1 MPNFLDKSLSEQ
13 DIRDR
18 FITPA
23 LEHAGWDAEHRRAEY
38 SFTAGAIV
46 VNGTLKYHKKGKRAD
61 YILLTKENYPIA
73 VVEAKDYNHTPADGI
88 QQAIDYAKTLDIP
101 FAYSSNGAEF
111 VEHNMLDGTE
121 RHLKMEDF
129 PTPLALRERFQTHK
143 RLSPEEEQVIDVPYY
158 SDSGSFEPRYYQR
171 IAINRTVEA
180 VARGRKRILLVMAT
194 GTGKTYTAFQI
205 IHRLHAAGKA
215 KRVLYIADRNI
226 LIDQTMRQ
234 DFKPFSKIMT
244 KIEGK
249 SPEPG
254 FEIYMSLYGQ
264 WVKPEEAL
272 EPDEHQP
279 YEDFA
284 PDFFDF
290 IVVDECHRS
299 SAREDSE
306 WRKILEH
313 FKPSTQLG
321 LTATPKAVEG
331 ANNLEYFGEP
341 IFTYSLSQGIQDGFL
356 APYRVTQSFLNIDLE
371 GYHALPDETDI
382 NGLPLDELYTRD
394 QYGRK
399 ISITR
404 RQMVVAHRITQM
416 LRRIGR
422 MTKTIVF
429 CPDQEEAGLM
439 RSLLVEEN
447 SDMIKKYPNYVVRI
461 TSDDHAGKAS
471 LDDFIDPDME
481 TPVIATTSELLSTG
495 VDCKTC
501 GLIVFDK
508 EVKSMT
514 QFKQMLGRGTR
525 IYDKNGIHKLSFEVL
540 DFRNV
545 TNLFAD
551 PDFDGP
557 ITAVPYPTGNEPT
570 GEHDTPQPTASD
582 KDESSTVQEEGAPYG
597 KVHVQG
603 NRGIQVVN
611 EHVLYLGADGKT
623 RMTESVTDYTHKVFN
638 EKYATLDKFKGAWRT
653 VDKRTFLDS
662 IDGGKEI
669 IDAIREENPDMKNM
683 DLFDII
689 CSVAYGQKPLTRR
702 ERANN
707 VKKRGYLNKYSGP
720 AREILDALIEKYQ
733 DNGILDFENLQT
745 LNNDPFRRFGKRTRI
760 MKFFG
765 DAGGNDFRKAI
776 AEIENELYK
785 EA

>member
-1 MPNFLDKSLSEQ
+1 MPTFLDKSLSEQ

-23 LEHAGWDAEHRRAEY
+23 LEQAGWDAEHRRAEY
-38 SFTAGAIV
+38 SFTAGAII
-46 VNGTLKYHKKGKRAD
+46 VNGTLKHRKQGKRAD

-73 VVEAKDYNHTPADGI
+73 VVEAKDYNHTPSDGI
-88 QQAIDYAKTLDIP
+88 QQAIDYAEILDIP
-101 FAYSSNGAEF
+101 FAYSSNGEAF
-111 VEHNMLDGTE
+111 VEHDMLTGKE
-121 RHLKMEDF
+121 RTIENDKF
-129 PTPLALRERFQTHK
+129 PTPLALRARLQEHK
-143 RLSPEEEQVIDVPYY
+143 RLTMEEQDIIDVPYY
-158 SDSGSFEPRYYQR
+158 TDSDSFEPRYYQR

-180 VARGRKRILLVMAT
+180 VARGQKRILLVMAT

-205 IHRLHAAGKA
+205 IHRLHAAKKA
-215 KRVLYIADRNI
+215 RRILYIADRNI

-244 KIEGK
+244 KIKGK
-249 SPEPG
+249 EPESG
-254 FEIYMSLYGQ
+254 YEIYMSLYEQ
-264 WVKPEEAL
+264 WVKPEEDL
-272 EPDEHQP
+272 QPGEQQP
-279 YEDFA
+279 YMDFA
-284 PDFFDF
+284 KDFFDF

-313 FKPSTQLG
+313 FSSATQLG
-321 LTATPKAVEG
+321 LTATPKAEEG
-331 ANNLEYFGEP
+331 ANNIEYFGEP
-341 IFTYSLSQGIQDGFL
+341 VYTYSLSQGIQDGFL
-356 APYRVTQSFLNIDLE
+356 APYRVTQSFLNVDLE
-371 GYHALPDETDI
+371 GYHATPDEKDI

-399 ISITR
+399 INITR
-404 RQMVVAHRITQM
+404 RQKVVAHRITQM

-429 CPDQEEAGLM
+429 CPDQEEADVM
-439 RSLLVEEN
+439 RNILIQEN
-447 SDMIKKYPNYVVRI
+447 QDKMKKYPHYVVRI
-461 TSDDHAGKAS
+461 TSDDLVGKKL

-481 TPVIATTSELLSTG
+481 QPVIATTSELLSTG

-525 IYDKNGIHKLSFEVL
+525 IYDKNNIHKLSFEVL

-557 ITAVPYPTGNEPT
+557 VVTISYPS
-570 GEHDTPQPTASD
+570 GEKPAKGKKPQPP
-582 KDESSTVQEEGAPYG
+582 QEGDGDGAAEEHPQY
-597 KVHVQG
+597 KVHVEG
-603 NRGIQVVN
+603 HRGIKIVN
-611 EHVLYLGADGKT
+611 EHVLYVGADGKT
-623 RMTESVTDYTHKVFN
+623 LTTESVTDYTRKAFK
-638 EKYATLDKFKGAWRT
+638 EKYATLDKFKGTWST
-653 VDKRTFLDS
+653 VDKKTILED
-662 IDGGKEI
+662 IDGGKEL
-669 IDAIREENPDMKNM
+669 IDAVRDENPELRDM
-683 DLFDII
+683 DIFDIV
-689 CSVAYGQKPLTRR
+689 CHVAFDKKPLTRR
-702 ERANN
+702 ERVNN
-707 VKKRGYLNKYSGP
+707 VRKRGYLNKYNGQ

-760 MKFFG
+760 MKLFG
-765 DAGGNDFRKAI
+765 DQEGKGYHKAL

-785 EA
+785 DA

>member
-1 MPNFLDKSLSEQ
+1 MPTFLDKSLSEQ

-23 LEHAGWDAEHRRAEY
+23 LEQAGWDAEHRRAEY
-38 SFTAGAIV
+38 SFTAGAII
-46 VNGTLKYHKKGKRAD
+46 VNGTLKHRKQGKRAD

-73 VVEAKDYNHTPADGI
+73 VVEAKDYNHTPSDGI
-88 QQAIDYAKTLDIP
+88 QQAIDYAEILDIP
-101 FAYSSNGAEF
+101 FAYSSNGEAF
-111 VEHNMLDGTE
+111 VEHDMLTGKE
-121 RHLKMEDF
+121 RTIENDNF
-129 PTPLALRERFQTHK
+129 PTPLALRARLQEHK
-143 RLSPEEEQVIDVPYY
+143 RLTMEEQDIIDVPYY
-158 SDSGSFEPRYYQR
+158 TDSDSFEPRYYQR

-180 VARGRKRILLVMAT
+180 VARGQKRILLVMAT

-205 IHRLHAAGKA
+205 IHRLHAAKKA
-215 KRVLYIADRNI
+215 RRILYIADRNI

-244 KIEGK
+244 KIKGK
-249 SPEPG
+249 EPESG
-254 FEIYMSLYGQ
+254 YEIYMSLYEQ
-264 WVKPEEAL
+264 WVKPEEDL
-272 EPDEHQP
+272 QPGEQQP
-279 YEDFA
+279 YMDFA
-284 PDFFDF
+284 KDFFDF

-299 SAREDSE
+299 SAREDSQ

-313 FKPSTQLG
+313 FSSATQLG
-321 LTATPKAVEG
+321 LTATPKAEEG
-331 ANNLEYFGEP
+331 ANNIEYFGEP
-341 IFTYSLSQGIQDGFL
+341 VYTYSLSQGIQDGFL
-356 APYRVTQSFLNIDLE
+356 APYRVTQSFLNVDLE
-371 GYHALPDETDI
+371 GYHATPDEKDI

-404 RQMVVAHRITQM
+404 RQKVVAHRITQM

-429 CPDQEEAGLM
+429 CPDQEEADVM
-439 RSLLVEEN
+439 RNILIQEN
-447 SDMIKKYPNYVVRI
+447 QDKMKKYPHYVVRI
-461 TSDDHAGKAS
+461 TSDDLVGKKL

-481 TPVIATTSELLSTG
+481 QPVIATTSELLSTG

-525 IYDKNGIHKLSFEVL
+525 IYDKNNIHKLSFEVL

-557 ITAVPYPTGNEPT
+557 VVTISYPN
-570 GEHDTPQPTASD
+570 GEKPAKSKKPQPP
-582 KDESSTVQEEGAPYG
+582 QEGDGDGAAEEHPQY
-597 KVHVQG
+597 KVHVEG
-603 NRGIQVVN
+603 HRGIKIVN
-611 EHVLYLGADGKT
+611 EHVLYVGADGKT
-623 RMTESVTDYTHKVFN
+623 LTTESVTDYTRKAFK
-638 EKYATLDKFKGAWRT
+638 EKYATLDKFKGTWST
-653 VDKRTFLDS
+653 VDKETILKD
-662 IDGGKEI
+662 IDGGKEL
-669 IDAIREENPDMKNM
+669 IDAVRDENPELKDM
-683 DLFDII
+683 DIFDIV
-689 CSVAYGQKPLTRR
+689 CHVAFDKKPLTRR
-702 ERANN
+702 ERVNN
-707 VKKRGYLNKYSGP
+707 VRKRGYLNKYNGQ

-760 MKFFG
+760 MKLFG
-765 DAGGNDFRKAI
+765 DQEGKGYHKAL

-785 EA
+785 DA

>member
-1 MPNFLDKSLSEQ
+1 MPTFLDKSLSEQ

-23 LEHAGWDAEHRRAEY
+23 LEQAGWDAEHRRAEY
-38 SFTAGAIV
+38 SFTAGAII
-46 VNGTLKYHKKGKRAD
+46 VNGTLKHRKQGKRAD

-73 VVEAKDYNHTPADGI
+73 VVEAKDYNHTPSDGI
-88 QQAIDYAKTLDIP
+88 QQAIDYAEILDIP
-101 FAYSSNGAEF
+101 FAYSSNGEAF
-111 VEHNMLDGTE
+111 VEHDMLTGKE
-121 RHLKMEDF
+121 RTIENDKF
-129 PTPLALRERFQTHK
+129 PTPLALRSRLQEHK
-143 RLSPEEEQVIDVPYY
+143 RLTMEEQDIIDVPYY
-158 SDSGSFEPRYYQR
+158 TDSDSFEPRYYQR

-180 VARGRKRILLVMAT
+180 VARGQKRILLVMAT

-205 IHRLHAAGKA
+205 IHRLHAAKKA
-215 KRVLYIADRNI
+215 RRILYIADRNI

-244 KIEGK
+244 KIKGK
-249 SPEPG
+249 EPESG
-254 FEIYMSLYGQ
+254 YEIYMSLYEQ
-264 WVKPEEAL
+264 WVKPEEDL
-272 EPDEHQP
+272 QPGEQQP
-279 YEDFA
+279 YMDFA
-284 PDFFDF
+284 KDFFDF

-313 FKPSTQLG
+313 FSSATQLG
-321 LTATPKAVEG
+321 LTATPKAEEG
-331 ANNLEYFGEP
+331 ANNIEYFGEP
-341 IFTYSLSQGIQDGFL
+341 VYTYSLSQGIQDGFL
-356 APYRVTQSFLNIDLE
+356 APYRVTQSFLNVDLE
-371 GYHALPDETDI
+371 GYHATPDEKDI

-404 RQMVVAHRITQM
+404 RQKVVAHRITQM

-429 CPDQEEAGLM
+429 CPDQEEADVM
-439 RSLLVEEN
+439 RNILIQEN
-447 SDMIKKYPNYVVRI
+447 QDKMKKYPHYVVRI
-461 TSDDHAGKAS
+461 TSDDLVGKKL

-481 TPVIATTSELLSTG
+481 QPVIATTSELLSTG

-525 IYDKNGIHKLSFEVL
+525 IYDKNNIHKLSFEVL

-557 ITAVPYPTGNEPT
+557 VVTISYPN
-570 GEHDTPQPTASD
+570 GEKPARGKKPQPP
-582 KDESSTVQEEGAPYG
+582 QEGDGDGAAEEHPQY
-597 KVHVQG
+597 KVHVEG
-603 NRGIQVVN
+603 HRGIKIVN
-611 EHVLYLGADGKT
+611 EHVLYVGADGKT
-623 RMTESVTDYTHKVFN
+623 LTTESVTDYTRKAFK
-638 EKYATLDKFKGAWRT
+638 EKYATLDKFKGTWST
-653 VDKRTFLDS
+653 VDKKTILED
-662 IDGGKEI
+662 IDGGKEL
-669 IDAIREENPDMKNM
+669 IDAVRDENPELKDM
-683 DLFDII
+683 DIFDIV
-689 CSVAYGQKPLTRR
+689 CHVAFDKKPLTRR
-702 ERANN
+702 ERVNN
-707 VKKRGYLNKYSGP
+707 VRKRGYLNKYNGQ

-760 MKFFG
+760 MKLFG
-765 DAGGNDFRKAI
+765 DQEGKGYHKAL

-785 EA
+785 DA

>member
-1 MPNFLDKSLSEQ
+1 MPTFLDKSLSEQ

-23 LEHAGWDAEHRRAEY
+23 LEQAGWDAEHRRAEY
-38 SFTAGAIV
+38 SFTAGAII
-46 VNGTLKYHKKGKRAD
+46 VNGTLKHRKQGKRAD

-73 VVEAKDYNHTPADGI
+73 VVEAKDYNHTPSDGI
-88 QQAIDYAKTLDIP
+88 QQAIDYAEILDIP
-101 FAYSSNGAEF
+101 FAYSSNGEAF
-111 VEHNMLDGTE
+111 VEHDMLTGKE
-121 RHLKMEDF
+121 RTIENDNF
-129 PTPLALRERFQTHK
+129 PTPLALRARLQEHK
-143 RLSPEEEQVIDVPYY
+143 RLTMEEQDIIDVPYY
-158 SDSGSFEPRYYQR
+158 TDSDSFEPRYYQR

-180 VARGRKRILLVMAT
+180 VARGQKRILLVMAT

-205 IHRLHAAGKA
+205 IHRLHAAKKA
-215 KRVLYIADRNI
+215 RRILYIADRNI

-244 KIEGK
+244 KIKGK
-249 SPEPG
+249 EPESG
-254 FEIYMSLYGQ
+254 YEIYMSLYEQ
-264 WVKPEEAL
+264 WVKPKEDLQPGEQ
-272 EPDEHQP
+272 QP
-279 YEDFA
+279 YMDFA
-284 PDFFDF
+284 KDFFDF

-313 FKPSTQLG
+313 FSSATQLG
-321 LTATPKAVEG
+321 LTATPKAEEG
-331 ANNLEYFGEP
+331 ANNIEYFGEP
-341 IFTYSLSQGIQDGFL
+341 VYTYSLSQGIQDGFL
-356 APYRVTQSFLNIDLE
+356 APYRVTQSFLNVDLE
-371 GYHALPDETDI
+371 GYHATPDEKDI

-404 RQMVVAHRITQM
+404 RQKVVAHRITQM

-429 CPDQEEAGLM
+429 CPDQEEADVM
-439 RSLLVEEN
+439 RNILIQEN
-447 SDMIKKYPNYVVRI
+447 QDKMKKYPHYVVRI
-461 TSDDHAGKAS
+461 TSDDLVGKKL

-481 TPVIATTSELLSTG
+481 QPVIATTSELLSTG

-525 IYDKNGIHKLSFEVL
+525 IYDKNNIHKLSFEVL

-557 ITAVPYPTGNEPT
+557 VVTISYPN
-570 GEHDTPQPTASD
+570 GEKPAKGKKPQPP
-582 KDESSTVQEEGAPYG
+582 QEGDGDGAAEEHPQY
-597 KVHVQG
+597 KVHVEG
-603 NRGIQVVN
+603 HRGIKIVN
-611 EHVLYLGADGKT
+611 EHVLYVGADGKT
-623 RMTESVTDYTHKVFN
+623 LTTESVTDYTRKAFK
-638 EKYATLDKFKGAWRT
+638 EKYATLDKFKGTWST
-653 VDKRTFLDS
+653 VDKKKILED
-662 IDGGKEI
+662 IDGGKEL
-669 IDAIREENPDMKNM
+669 IDAVRDENPELKDM
-683 DLFDII
+683 DIFDIV
-689 CSVAYGQKPLTRR
+689 CHVAFDKKPLTRR
-702 ERANN
+702 ERVNN
-707 VKKRGYLNKYSGP
+707 VRKRGYLNKYNGQ

-760 MKFFG
+760 MKLFG
-765 DAGGNDFRKAI
+765 DQEGKGYHKAL

-785 EA
+785 DA

>member
-1 MPNFLDKSLSEQ
+1 MPTFLDKSLSEQ

-23 LEHAGWDAEHRRAEY
+23 LEQAGWDAEHRRAEY
-38 SFTAGAIV
+38 SFTAGAII
-46 VNGTLKYHKKGKRAD
+46 VNGTLKHRKQGKRAD

-73 VVEAKDYNHTPADGI
+73 VVEAKDYNHTPSDGI
-88 QQAIDYAKTLDIP
+88 QQAIDYAEILDIP
-101 FAYSSNGAEF
+101 FAYSSNGEAF
-111 VEHNMLDGTE
+111 VEHDMLTGKE
-121 RHLKMEDF
+121 RTIENDNF
-129 PTPLALRERFQTHK
+129 PTPLALRARLQEQK
-143 RLSPEEEQVIDVPYY
+143 RLTMEEQDIIDVPYY
-158 SDSGSFEPRYYQR
+158 TDSDSFEPRYYQR

-180 VARGRKRILLVMAT
+180 VARGQKRILLVMAT

-205 IHRLHAAGKA
+205 IHRLHAAKKA
-215 KRVLYIADRNI
+215 RRILYIADRNI

-244 KIEGK
+244 KIKGK
-249 SPEPG
+249 EPESG
-254 FEIYMSLYGQ
+254 YEIYMSLYEQ
-264 WVKPEEAL
+264 WVKPEEDL
-272 EPDEHQP
+272 QPGEQQP
-279 YEDFA
+279 YMDFA
-284 PDFFDF
+284 KDFFDF

-313 FKPSTQLG
+313 FSSATQLG
-321 LTATPKAVEG
+321 LTATPKAEEG
-331 ANNLEYFGEP
+331 ANNIEYFGEP
-341 IFTYSLSQGIQDGFL
+341 VYTYSLSQGIQDGFL
-356 APYRVTQSFLNIDLE
+356 APYRVTQSFLNVDLE
-371 GYHALPDETDI
+371 GYHATPDEKDI

-404 RQMVVAHRITQM
+404 RQKVVAHRITQM

-429 CPDQEEAGLM
+429 CPDQEEADVM
-439 RSLLVEEN
+439 RNILIQEN
-447 SDMIKKYPNYVVRI
+447 QDKMKKYPHYVVRI
-461 TSDDHAGKAS
+461 TSDDRVGKKL

-481 TPVIATTSELLSTG
+481 QPVIATTSELLSTG

-525 IYDKNGIHKLSFEVL
+525 IYDKNNVHKLSFEVL

-557 ITAVPYPTGNEPT
+557 VVTISYPS
-570 GEHDTPQPTASD
+570 GEKPAKGKKPQPP
-582 KDESSTVQEEGAPYG
+582 QEGDGDGAAEEHPQY
-597 KVHVQG
+597 KVHVEG
-603 NRGIQVVN
+603 HRGIKIVN
-611 EHVLYLGADGKT
+611 EHVLYVGADGKT
-623 RMTESVTDYTHKVFN
+623 LTTESVTDYTRKAFK
-638 EKYATLDKFKGAWRT
+638 EKYATLDKFKGTWST
-653 VDKRTFLDS
+653 LDKKKILED
-662 IDGGKEI
+662 IDGGKEL
-669 IDAIREENPDMKNM
+669 IDAVRDENPELKDM
-683 DLFDII
+683 DIFDIV
-689 CSVAYGQKPLTRR
+689 CHVAFDKKPLTRR
-702 ERANN
+702 ERVNN
-707 VKKRGYLNKYSGP
+707 VRKRGYLNKYNGQ

-760 MKFFG
+760 MKLFG
-765 DAGGNDFRKAI
+765 DQEGKGYHKAL

-785 EA
+785 DA

>member
-1 MPNFLDKSLSEQ
+1 MPTFLDKSLSEQ

-23 LEHAGWDAEHRRAEY
+23 LEQAGWDAEHRRAEY
-38 SFTAGAIV
+38 SFTAGAII
-46 VNGTLKYHKKGKRAD
+46 VNGTLKHRKQGKRAD

-73 VVEAKDYNHTPADGI
+73 VVEAKDYNHTPSDGI
-88 QQAIDYAKTLDIP
+88 QQAIDYAEILDIP
-101 FAYSSNGAEF
+101 FAYSSNGEAF
-111 VEHNMLDGTE
+111 VEHDMLTGKE
-121 RHLKMEDF
+121 RTIENDNF
-129 PTPLALRERFQTHK
+129 PTPLALRARLQEHK
-143 RLSPEEEQVIDVPYY
+143 RLTMEEQDIIDVPYY
-158 SDSGSFEPRYYQR
+158 TDSDSFEPRYYQR

-180 VARGRKRILLVMAT
+180 VARGQKRILLVMAT

-205 IHRLHAAGKA
+205 IHRLHAAKKA
-215 KRVLYIADRNI
+215 RRILYIADRNI

-244 KIEGK
+244 KIKGK
-249 SPEPG
+249 EPESG
-254 FEIYMSLYGQ
+254 YEIYMSLYEQ
-264 WVKPEEAL
+264 WVKPKEDLQPGEQ
-272 EPDEHQP
+272 QP
-279 YEDFA
+279 YMDFA
-284 PDFFDF
+284 KDFFDF

-313 FKPSTQLG
+313 FSSATQLG
-321 LTATPKAVEG
+321 LTATPKAEEG
-331 ANNLEYFGEP
+331 ANNIEYFGEP
-341 IFTYSLSQGIQDGFL
+341 VYTYSLSQGIQDGFL
-356 APYRVTQSFLNIDLE
+356 APYRVTQSFLNVDLE
-371 GYHALPDETDI
+371 GYHATPDEKDI

-404 RQMVVAHRITQM
+404 RQKVVAHRITQM

-429 CPDQEEAGLM
+429 CPDQEEADVM
-439 RSLLVEEN
+439 RNILIQEN
-447 SDMIKKYPNYVVRI
+447 QDKMKKYPHYVVRI
-461 TSDDHAGKAS
+461 TSDDLVGKKL

-481 TPVIATTSELLSTG
+481 QPVIATTSELLSTG

-525 IYDKNGIHKLSFEVL
+525 IYDKNNIHKLSFEVL

-557 ITAVPYPTGNEPT
+557 VVTISYPN
-570 GEHDTPQPTASD
+570 GEKPAKGKKPQPP
-582 KDESSTVQEEGAPYG
+582 QEGDGDGAAEEHPQY
-597 KVHVQG
+597 KVHVEG
-603 NRGIQVVN
+603 HRGIKIVN
-611 EHVLYLGADGKT
+611 EHVLYVGADGKT
-623 RMTESVTDYTHKVFN
+623 LTTESVTDYTRKAFK
-638 EKYATLDKFKGAWRT
+638 EKYATLDKFKGTWSA
-653 VDKRTFLDS
+653 VDKETILKD
-662 IDGGKEI
+662 IDGGKEL
-669 IDAIREENPDMKNM
+669 IDAVRDENPELKDM
-683 DLFDII
+683 DIFDIV
-689 CSVAYGQKPLTRR
+689 CHVAFDKKPLTRR
-702 ERANN
+702 ERVNN
-707 VKKRGYLNKYSGP
+707 VRKRGYLNKYNGQ

-760 MKFFG
+760 MKLFG
-765 DAGGNDFRKAI
+765 DQEGKGYHKAL

-785 EA
+785 DA

>member
-1 MPNFLDKSLSEQ
+1 MPTFLDKSLSEQ

-23 LEHAGWDAEHRRAEY
+23 LEQAGWDAEHRRAEY
-38 SFTAGAIV
+38 SFTAGAII
-46 VNGTLKYHKKGKRAD
+46 VNGTLKHRKQGKRAD

-73 VVEAKDYNHTPADGI
+73 VVEAKDYNHTPSDGI
-88 QQAIDYAKTLDIP
+88 QQAIDYAEILDIP
-101 FAYSSNGAEF
+101 FAYSSNGEAF
-111 VEHNMLDGTE
+111 VEHDMLTGKE
-121 RHLKMEDF
+121 RTIENDNF
-129 PTPLALRERFQTHK
+129 PTPLALRARLQEHK
-143 RLSPEEEQVIDVPYY
+143 RLTMEEQDIIDVPYY
-158 SDSGSFEPRYYQR
+158 TDSDSFEPRYYQR

-180 VARGRKRILLVMAT
+180 VARGQKRILLVMAT

-205 IHRLHAAGKA
+205 IHRLHAAKKA
-215 KRVLYIADRNI
+215 RRILYIADRNI

-244 KIEGK
+244 KIKGK
-249 SPEPG
+249 EPESG
-254 FEIYMSLYGQ
+254 YEIYMSLYEQ
-264 WVKPEEAL
+264 WVKPEGDLQPGEQ
-272 EPDEHQP
+272 QP
-279 YEDFA
+279 YMDFA
-284 PDFFDF
+284 KDFFDF

-299 SAREDSE
+299 SAREDSQ

-313 FKPSTQLG
+313 FSSATQLG
-321 LTATPKAVEG
+321 LTATPKAEEG
-331 ANNLEYFGEP
+331 ANNIEYFGEP
-341 IFTYSLSQGIQDGFL
+341 VYTYSLSQGIQDGFL
-356 APYRVTQSFLNIDLE
+356 APYRVTQSFLNVDLE
-371 GYHALPDETDI
+371 GYHATPDEKDI

-404 RQMVVAHRITQM
+404 RQKVVAHRITQM

-429 CPDQEEAGLM
+429 CPDQEEADVM
-439 RSLLVEEN
+439 RNILIQEN
-447 SDMIKKYPNYVVRI
+447 QDKMKKYPHYVVRI
-461 TSDDHAGKAS
+461 TSDDLVGKKL

-481 TPVIATTSELLSTG
+481 QPVIATTSELLSTG

-525 IYDKNGIHKLSFEVL
+525 IYDKNNIHKLSFEVL

-557 ITAVPYPTGNEPT
+557 VVTISYPN
-570 GEHDTPQPTASD
+570 GEKPAKGKKPQPP
-582 KDESSTVQEEGAPYG
+582 QEGDGDGAAEEHPQY
-597 KVHVQG
+597 KVHVEG
-603 NRGIQVVN
+603 HRGIKIVN
-611 EHVLYLGADGKT
+611 EHVLYVGADGKT
-623 RMTESVTDYTHKVFN
+623 LTTESVTDYTRKAFK
-638 EKYATLDKFKGAWRT
+638 EKYATLDKFKGTWST
-653 VDKRTFLDS
+653 VDKETFLKD
-662 IDGGKEI
+662 IDGGKEL
-669 IDAIREENPDMKNM
+669 IDAVRDENPELKDM
-683 DLFDII
+683 DIFDIV
-689 CSVAYGQKPLTRR
+689 CHVAFDKKPLTRR
-702 ERANN
+702 ERVNN
-707 VKKRGYLNKYSGP
+707 VRKRGYLNKYNGQ

-760 MKFFG
+760 MKLFG
-765 DAGGNDFRKAI
+765 DQEGKGYHKAL

-785 EA
+785 DA

>member
-1 MPNFLDKSLSEQ
+1 MPTFLDKSLSEQ

-23 LEHAGWDAEHRRAEY
+23 LEQAGWDAEHRRAEY
-38 SFTAGAIV
+38 SFTAGAII
-46 VNGTLKYHKKGKRAD
+46 VNGTLKHRKQGKRAD

-73 VVEAKDYNHTPADGI
+73 VVEAKDYNHTPSDGI
-88 QQAIDYAKTLDIP
+88 QQAIDYAEILDIP
-101 FAYSSNGAEF
+101 FAYSSNGEAF
-111 VEHNMLDGTE
+111 VEHDMLTGKE
-121 RHLKMEDF
+121 RTIENDNF
-129 PTPLALRERFQTHK
+129 PTPLALRARLQEHK
-143 RLSPEEEQVIDVPYY
+143 RLTMEEQDIIDVPYY
-158 SDSGSFEPRYYQR
+158 TDSDSFEPRYYQR

-180 VARGRKRILLVMAT
+180 VARGQKRILLVMAT

-205 IHRLHAAGKA
+205 IHRLHAAKKA
-215 KRVLYIADRNI
+215 RRILYIADRNI

-244 KIEGK
+244 KIKGK
-249 SPEPG
+249 EPESG
-254 FEIYMSLYGQ
+254 YEIYMSLYEQ
-264 WVKPEEAL
+264 WVKPEEDL
-272 EPDEHQP
+272 QPGEQQP
-279 YEDFA
+279 YMDFA
-284 PDFFDF
+284 KDFFDF

-313 FKPSTQLG
+313 FSSATQLG
-321 LTATPKAVEG
+321 LTATPKAEEG
-331 ANNLEYFGEP
+331 ANNIEYFGEP
-341 IFTYSLSQGIQDGFL
+341 VYTYSLSQGIQDGFL
-356 APYRVTQSFLNIDLE
+356 APYRVTQSFLNVDLE
-371 GYHALPDETDI
+371 GYHATPDEKDI

-404 RQMVVAHRITQM
+404 RQKVVAHRITQM

-429 CPDQEEAGLM
+429 CPDQEEADVM
-439 RSLLVEEN
+439 RNILIQEN
-447 SDMIKKYPNYVVRI
+447 QDKMKKYPHYVVRI
-461 TSDDHAGKAS
+461 TSDDRVGKKL

-481 TPVIATTSELLSTG
+481 QPVIATTSELLSTG

-525 IYDKNGIHKLSFEVL
+525 IYDKNNVHKLSFEVL

-557 ITAVPYPTGNEPT
+557 VVTISYPS
-570 GEHDTPQPTASD
+570 GEKPAKGKKPQPP
-582 KDESSTVQEEGAPYG
+582 QEGDGDGAAEEHPQY
-597 KVHVQG
+597 KVHVEG
-603 NRGIQVVN
+603 HRGIKIVN
-611 EHVLYLGADGKT
+611 EHVLYVGADGKT
-623 RMTESVTDYTHKVFN
+623 LTTESVTDYTRKAFK
-638 EKYATLDKFKGAWRT
+638 EKYATLDKFKGTWST
-653 VDKRTFLDS
+653 LDKKKILED
-662 IDGGKEI
+662 IDGGKEL
-669 IDAIREENPDMKNM
+669 IDAVRDENPELRDM
-683 DLFDII
+683 DIFDIV
-689 CSVAYGQKPLTRR
+689 CHVAFDKKPLTRR
-702 ERANN
+702 ERVNN
-707 VKKRGYLNKYSGP
+707 VRKRGYLNKYNGQ

-760 MKFFG
+760 MKLFG
-765 DAGGNDFRKAI
+765 DQEGKGYHKAL

-785 EA
+785 DA

>member
-1 MPNFLDKSLSEQ
+1 MPTFLDKSLSEQ

-23 LEHAGWDAEHRRAEY
+23 LEQAGWDAEHRRAEY
-38 SFTAGAIV
+38 SFTAGAII
-46 VNGTLKYHKKGKRAD
+46 VNGTLKHRKQGKRAD

-73 VVEAKDYNHTPADGI
+73 VVEAKDYNHTPSDGI
-88 QQAIDYAKTLDIP
+88 QQAIDYAEILDIP
-101 FAYSSNGAEF
+101 FAYSSNGEAF
-111 VEHNMLDGTE
+111 VEHDMLTGKE
-121 RHLKMEDF
+121 RTIENDNF
-129 PTPLALRERFQTHK
+129 PTPLALRARLQEHK
-143 RLSPEEEQVIDVPYY
+143 RLTMEEQDIIDVPYY
-158 SDSGSFEPRYYQR
+158 TDSDSFEPRYYQR

-180 VARGRKRILLVMAT
+180 VARGQKRILLVMAT

-205 IHRLHAAGKA
+205 IHRLHAAKKA
-215 KRVLYIADRNI
+215 RRILYIADRNI

-244 KIEGK
+244 KIKGK
-249 SPEPG
+249 EPESG
-254 FEIYMSLYGQ
+254 YEIYMSLYEQ
-264 WVKPEEAL
+264 WVKPEEDL
-272 EPDEHQP
+272 QPGEQQP
-279 YEDFA
+279 YMDFA
-284 PDFFDF
+284 KDFFDF

-313 FKPSTQLG
+313 FSSATQLG
-321 LTATPKAVEG
+321 LTATPKAEEG
-331 ANNLEYFGEP
+331 ANNIEYFGEP
-341 IFTYSLSQGIQDGFL
+341 VYTYSLSQGIQDGFL
-356 APYRVTQSFLNIDLE
+356 APYRVTQSFLNVDLE
-371 GYHALPDETDI
+371 GYHATPDEKDI

-404 RQMVVAHRITQM
+404 RQKVVAHRITQM

-429 CPDQEEAGLM
+429 CPDQEEADVM
-439 RSLLVEEN
+439 RNILIQEN
-447 SDMIKKYPNYVVRI
+447 QDKMKKYPHYVVRI
-461 TSDDHAGKAS
+461 TSDDLVGKKL

-481 TPVIATTSELLSTG
+481 QPVIATTSELLSTG

-525 IYDKNGIHKLSFEVL
+525 IYDKNNIHKLSFEVL

-557 ITAVPYPTGNEPT
+557 VVTISYPN
-570 GEHDTPQPTASD
+570 GEKPAKGKKPQPP
-582 KDESSTVQEEGAPYG
+582 QEGDGDGAAEEHPQY
-597 KVHVQG
+597 KVHVEG
-603 NRGIQVVN
+603 HRGIKIVN
-611 EHVLYLGADGKT
+611 EHVLYVGADGKT
-623 RMTESVTDYTHKVFN
+623 LTTESVTDYTRKAFK
-638 EKYATLDKFKGAWRT
+638 EKYATLDKFKGTWSA
-653 VDKRTFLDS
+653 VDKETILKD
-662 IDGGKEI
+662 IDGGKEL
-669 IDAIREENPDMKNM
+669 IDAVRDENPELKDM
-683 DLFDII
+683 DIFDIV
-689 CSVAYGQKPLTRR
+689 CHVAFDKKPLTRR
-702 ERANN
+702 ERVNN
-707 VKKRGYLNKYSGP
+707 VRKRGYLNKYNGQ

-760 MKFFG
+760 MKLFG
-765 DAGGNDFRKAI
+765 DQEGKGYHKAL

-785 EA
+785 DA

>member
-1 MPNFLDKSLSEQ
+1 MPTFLDKSLSEQ

-23 LEHAGWDAEHRRAEY
+23 LEQAGWDAEHRRAEY

-46 VNGTLKYHKKGKRAD
+46 VNGTLKHRKEGKRAD

-73 VVEAKDYNHTPADGI
+73 VVEAKDYNHTPSDGI
-88 QQAIDYAKTLDIP
+88 QQAIDYAEILDIP
-101 FAYSSNGAEF
+101 FAYSSNGAAF
-111 VEHNMLDGTE
+111 VEHDMLTGKE
-121 RHLKMEDF
+121 RTIENDKF
-129 PTPLALRERFQTHK
+129 PTPLALRARLQEHK
-143 RLSPEEEQVIDVPYY
+143 RLTMEEQDIIDVPYY
-158 SDSGSFEPRYYQR
+158 TDSDSFEPRYYQR

-180 VARGRKRILLVMAT
+180 VARGQKRILLVMAT

-205 IHRLHAAGKA
+205 IHRLHAAKKA
-215 KRVLYIADRNI
+215 RRVLYIADRNI

-244 KIEGK
+244 KIKGK
-249 SPEPG
+249 EPESG
-254 FEIYMSLYGQ
+254 YEIYMSLYEQ
-264 WVKPEEAL
+264 WVKPEEDL
-272 EPDEHQP
+272 KPDEQQP
-279 YEDFA
+279 YMDFA
-284 PDFFDF
+284 QDFFDL

-313 FKPSTQLG
+313 FSSATQLG

-331 ANNLEYFGEP
+331 ANNIEYFGEP
-341 IFTYSLSQGIQDGFL
+341 VYTYSLSQGIQDGFL

-371 GYHALPDETDI
+371 GYHATPDEKDI

-404 RQMVVAHRITQM
+404 RQKVVAHRITQM

-429 CPDQEEAGLM
+429 CPDQEEADVM
-439 RSLLVEEN
+439 RNILIQEN
-447 SDMIKKYPNYVVRI
+447 QDMMKKYPHYVVRI
-461 TSDDHAGKAS
+461 TSDDRVGKKL

-481 TPVIATTSELLSTG
+481 QPVIATTSDLLSTG

-525 IYDKNGIHKLSFEVL
+525 IYDKNNIHKLSFEVL

-557 ITAVPYPTGNEPT
+557 IVAIPYPNGEKPAKGNK
-570 GEHDTPQPTASD
+570 PQPP
-582 KDESSTVQEEGAPYG
+582 QEGDGDGAAEEHPQY
-597 KVHVQG
+597 KVHVEG
-603 NRGIQVVN
+603 HRGIKIVN
-611 EHVLYLGADGKT
+611 EHVLYVDADGKT
-623 RMTESVTDYTHKVFN
+623 LTTESVTDYTRKAFK
-638 EKYATLDKFKGAWRT
+638 ERYATLDKFKGTWST
-653 VDKRTFLDS
+653 VDKKTILEG
-662 IDGGKEI
+662 IDGGKEL
-669 IDAIREENPDMKNM
+669 IDAVRDENPELKDM
-683 DLFDII
+683 DIFDIV
-689 CSVAYGQKPLTRR
+689 CHVAFDKKPLTRQ
-702 ERANN
+702 ERVNN
-707 VKKRGYLNKYSGP
+707 VRKRGYLNKYNGQ

-760 MKFFG
+760 MKLFG
-765 DAGGNDFRKAI
+765 DQEGKGYHKALV
-776 AEIENELYK
+776 EIENELYK
-785 EA
+785 DA

>member
-1 MPNFLDKSLSEQ
+1 MPTFLDKSLSEQ

-23 LEHAGWDAEHRRAEY
+23 LEQAGWDAEHRRAEY
-38 SFTAGAIV
+38 SFTAGAII
-46 VNGTLKYHKKGKRAD
+46 VNGTLKHRKQGKRAD

-73 VVEAKDYNHTPADGI
+73 VVEAKDYNHTPSDGI
-88 QQAIDYAKTLDIP
+88 QQAIDYAEILDIP
-101 FAYSSNGAEF
+101 FAYSSNGEAF
-111 VEHNMLDGTE
+111 VEHDMLTGKE
-121 RHLKMEDF
+121 RTIENDNF
-129 PTPLALRERFQTHK
+129 PTPLALRARLQEHK
-143 RLSPEEEQVIDVPYY
+143 RLTMEEQDIIDVPYY
-158 SDSGSFEPRYYQR
+158 TDSDSFEPRYYQR

-180 VARGRKRILLVMAT
+180 VARGQKRILLVMAT

-205 IHRLHAAGKA
+205 IHRLHAAKKA
-215 KRVLYIADRNI
+215 RRILYIADRNI

-244 KIEGK
+244 KIKGK
-249 SPEPG
+249 EAESG
-254 FEIYMSLYGQ
+254 YEIYMSLYEQ
-264 WVKPEEAL
+264 WVKPEEDL
-272 EPDEHQP
+272 QPGEQQP
-279 YEDFA
+279 YMDFA
-284 PDFFDF
+284 KDFFDF

-313 FKPSTQLG
+313 FSSATQLG
-321 LTATPKAVEG
+321 LTATPKAEEG
-331 ANNLEYFGEP
+331 ANNIEYFGEP
-341 IFTYSLSQGIQDGFL
+341 VYTYSLSQGIQDGFL
-356 APYRVTQSFLNIDLE
+356 APYRVTQSFLNVDLE
-371 GYHALPDETDI
+371 GYHATPDEKDI

-404 RQMVVAHRITQM
+404 RQKVVAHRITQM

-429 CPDQEEAGLM
+429 CPDQEEADVM
-439 RSLLVEEN
+439 RNILIQEN
-447 SDMIKKYPNYVVRI
+447 QDKMKKYPHYVVRI
-461 TSDDHAGKAS
+461 TSDDLVGKKL

-481 TPVIATTSELLSTG
+481 QPVIATTSELLSTG

-525 IYDKNGIHKLSFEVL
+525 IYDKNNIHKLSFEVL

-557 ITAVPYPTGNEPT
+557 VVTISYPN
-570 GEHDTPQPTASD
+570 GEKPAKGKKPQPP
-582 KDESSTVQEEGAPYG
+582 QEGDGDGAAEEHPQY
-597 KVHVQG
+597 KVHVEG
-603 NRGIQVVN
+603 HRGIKIVN
-611 EHVLYLGADGKT
+611 EHVLYVGADGKT
-623 RMTESVTDYTHKVFN
+623 LTTESVTDYTRKAFK
-638 EKYATLDKFKGAWRT
+638 EKYATLDKFKGTWSA
-653 VDKRTFLDS
+653 VDKKKILED
-662 IDGGKEI
+662 IDGGKEL
-669 IDAIREENPDMKNM
+669 IDAVRDENPELRDM
-683 DLFDII
+683 DIFDIV
-689 CSVAYGQKPLTRR
+689 CHVAFDKKPLTRR
-702 ERANN
+702 ERVNN
-707 VKKRGYLNKYSGP
+707 VRKRGYLNKYNGQ

-760 MKFFG
+760 MKLFG
-765 DAGGNDFRKAI
+765 DQEGKGYHKAL

-785 EA
+785 DA

>member
-1 MPNFLDKSLSEQ
+1 MPTFLDKSLSEQ

-23 LEHAGWDAEHRRAEY
+23 LEQAGWDAEHRRAEY
-38 SFTAGAIV
+38 SFTAGAII
-46 VNGTLKYHKKGKRAD
+46 VNGTLKHRKQGKRAD

-73 VVEAKDYNHTPADGI
+73 VVEAKDYNHTPSDGI
-88 QQAIDYAKTLDIP
+88 QQAIDYAEILDIP
-101 FAYSSNGAEF
+101 FAYSSNGEAF
-111 VEHNMLDGTE
+111 VEHDMLTGKE
-121 RHLKMEDF
+121 RTIENDNF
-129 PTPLALRERFQTHK
+129 PTPLALRARLQEHK
-143 RLSPEEEQVIDVPYY
+143 RLTMEEQDIIDVPYY
-158 SDSGSFEPRYYQR
+158 TDSDSFEPRYYQR

-180 VARGRKRILLVMAT
+180 VARGQKRILLVMAT

-205 IHRLHAAGKA
+205 IHRLHAAKKA
-215 KRVLYIADRNI
+215 RRILYIADRNI

-244 KIEGK
+244 KIKGK
-249 SPEPG
+249 EPESG
-254 FEIYMSLYGQ
+254 YEIYMSLYEQ
-264 WVKPEEAL
+264 WVKPEEDL
-272 EPDEHQP
+272 QPGEQQP
-279 YEDFA
+279 YMDFA
-284 PDFFDF
+284 KDFFDF

-313 FKPSTQLG
+313 FSSATQLG
-321 LTATPKAVEG
+321 LTATPKAEEG
-331 ANNLEYFGEP
+331 ANNIEYFGEP
-341 IFTYSLSQGIQDGFL
+341 VYTYSLSQGIQDGFL
-356 APYRVTQSFLNIDLE
+356 APYRVTQSFLNVDLE
-371 GYHALPDETDI
+371 GYHATPDEKDI

-404 RQMVVAHRITQM
+404 RQKVVAHRITQM

-429 CPDQEEAGLM
+429 CPDQEEADVM
-439 RSLLVEEN
+439 RNILIQEN
-447 SDMIKKYPNYVVRI
+447 QDKMKKYPHYVVRI
-461 TSDDHAGKAS
+461 TSDDLVGKKL

-481 TPVIATTSELLSTG
+481 QPVIATTSELLSTG

-525 IYDKNGIHKLSFEVL
+525 IYDKNNIHKLSFEVL

-557 ITAVPYPTGNEPT
+557 VVTISYPS
-570 GEHDTPQPTASD
+570 GEKPAKGKKPQPP
-582 KDESSTVQEEGAPYG
+582 QEGDGDSAAEEHPQY
-597 KVHVQG
+597 KVHVEG
-603 NRGIQVVN
+603 HRGIKIVN
-611 EHVLYLGADGKT
+611 EHVLYVGADGKT
-623 RMTESVTDYTHKVFN
+623 LTTESVTDYTRKAFK
-638 EKYATLDKFKGAWRT
+638 EKYATLDKFKGTWSA
-653 VDKRTFLDS
+653 VDKKTILED
-662 IDGGKEI
+662 IDGGKEL
-669 IDAIREENPDMKNM
+669 IDAVRDENPELKDM
-683 DLFDII
+683 DIFDIV
-689 CSVAYGQKPLTRR
+689 CHVAFDKKPLTRR
-702 ERANN
+702 ERVNN
-707 VKKRGYLNKYSGP
+707 VRKRGYLNKYNGQ

-760 MKFFG
+760 MKLFG
-765 DAGGNDFRKAI
+765 DQEGKGYHKAL

-785 EA
+785 DA

>member
-1 MPNFLDKSLSEQ
+1 MPTFIDKSLSEQ

-18 FITPA
+18 YITPA
-23 LEHAGWDAEHRRAEY
+23 LENAGWDAEHRRAEY

-46 VNGTLKYHKKGKRAD
+46 VNGSLKHRKKGKRAD
-61 YILLTKENYPIA
+61 YILFTKENDPIA
-73 VVEAKDYNHTPADGI
+73 VVEAKDYNHTASDGI
-88 QQAIDYAKTLDIP
+88 QQAIDYAKILDIP
-101 FAYSSNGAEF
+101 FAYSTNGAEF
-111 VEHNMLDGTE
+111 VEHDMHAGTE
-121 RHLKMEDF
+121 THLKMEEF
-129 PTPLALRERFQTHK
+129 PTPLALRERLLNYKHLTK
-143 RLSPEEEQVIDVPYY
+143 EEEEIVDVPYY
-158 SDSGSFEPRYYQR
+158 TDSDSFEPRYYQR

-180 VARGRKRILLVMAT
+180 VAKGQKRILLVMAT

-205 IHRLHAAGKA
+205 IHRLHAAKKA
-215 KRVLYIADRNI
+215 KRILYIADRNI

-244 KIEGK
+244 KVKGK
-249 SPEPG
+249 EPEPG
-254 FEIYMSLYGQ
+254 YEIYMSLYGQ
-264 WVKPEEAL
+264 WVKPEEDL
-272 EPDEHQP
+272 QPGEQQP
-279 YEDFA
+279 YEYFA
-284 PDFFDF
+284 NDFFDF

-313 FKPSTQLG
+313 FSSATQLG

-331 ANNLEYFGEP
+331 ANNIEYFGEP
-341 IFTYSLSQGIQDGFL
+341 VYTYSLSQGIQDGFL

-371 GYHALPDETDI
+371 GYHAAPDEKDI
-382 NGLPLDELYTRD
+382 NGIPLDELYTRD

-404 RQMVVAHRITQM
+404 RQKVVAHRITQM
-416 LRRIGR
+416 LKHIGR
-422 MTKTIVF
+422 MTKSIVF
-429 CPDQEEAGLM
+429 CPDQEEADVM
-439 RSLLVEEN
+439 RNILIQEN
-447 SDMIKKYPNYVVRI
+447 QDKMKKYPNYVVRI
-461 TSDDHAGKAS
+461 TSDDRVGKAL

-481 TPVIATTSELLSTG
+481 QPVIATTSELLSTG

-525 IYDKNGIHKLSFEVL
+525 IYDKNDIHKLSFEVL

-557 ITAVPYPTGNEPT
+557 VVTIPYPDKPEKPINLPGGGTDDPEPPT
-570 GEHDTPQPTASD
+570 PEPPTEH
-582 KDESSTVQEEGAPYG
+582 
-597 KVHVQG
+597 KVHVEG
-603 NRGIQVVN
+603 HRGIKIVS
-611 EHVLYLGADGKT
+611 EHVLYIGADGKT
-623 RMTESVTDYTHKVFN
+623 LTTESVTDYTRKAFK
-638 EKYATLDKFKGAWRT
+638 EKYATLDKFRGTWST
-653 VDKRTFLDS
+653 VDKKTILEG
-662 IDGGKEI
+662 IDGGKEL
-669 IDAIREENPDMKNM
+669 IDAVREENPELRDV
-683 DLFDII
+683 DIFDIV
-689 CSVAYGQKPLTRR
+689 CHVAFDKKPLTRK
-702 ERANN
+702 ERVNN
-707 VKKRGYLNKYSGP
+707 VKKRGYLNKYSGQ

-760 MKFFG
+760 MKLFG
-765 DAGGNDFRKAI
+765 DPQGKGFHKALE
-776 AEIENELYK
+776 EIETELYK

>member
-1 MPNFLDKSLSEQ
+1 MPTFLDKSLSEQ

-23 LEHAGWDAEHRRAEY
+23 LEQAGWDAEHRRAEY
-38 SFTAGAIV
+38 SFTAGAII
-46 VNGTLKYHKKGKRAD
+46 VNGTLKHRKQGKRAD

-73 VVEAKDYNHTPADGI
+73 VVEAKDYNHTPSDGI
-88 QQAIDYAKTLDIP
+88 QQAIDYAEILDIP
-101 FAYSSNGAEF
+101 FAYSSNGEAF
-111 VEHNMLDGTE
+111 VEHDMLTGKE
-121 RHLKMEDF
+121 RTIENDNF
-129 PTPLALRERFQTHK
+129 PTPLALRARLQEHK
-143 RLSPEEEQVIDVPYY
+143 RLTMEEQDIIDVPYY
-158 SDSGSFEPRYYQR
+158 TDSDSFEPRYYQR

-180 VARGRKRILLVMAT
+180 VARGQKRILLVMAT

-205 IHRLHAAGKA
+205 IHRLHAAK
-215 KRVLYIADRNI
+215 KERRILYIADRNI

-244 KIEGK
+244 KIKGK
-249 SPEPG
+249 EPESG
-254 FEIYMSLYGQ
+254 YEIYMSLYEQ
-264 WVKPEEAL
+264 WVKPEEDL
-272 EPDEHQP
+272 QPGEQQP
-279 YEDFA
+279 YMDFA
-284 PDFFDF
+284 KDFFDF

-313 FKPSTQLG
+313 FSSATQLG
-321 LTATPKAVEG
+321 LTATPKAEEG
-331 ANNLEYFGEP
+331 ANNIEYFGEP
-341 IFTYSLSQGIQDGFL
+341 VYTYSLSQGIQDGFL
-356 APYRVTQSFLNIDLE
+356 APYRVTQSFLNVDLE
-371 GYHALPDETDI
+371 GYHATPDEKDI

-404 RQMVVAHRITQM
+404 RQKVVAHRITQM

-429 CPDQEEAGLM
+429 CPDQEEADVM
-439 RSLLVEEN
+439 RNILIQEN
-447 SDMIKKYPNYVVRI
+447 QDKMKKYPHYVVRI
-461 TSDDHAGKAS
+461 TSDDLVGKKL

-481 TPVIATTSELLSTG
+481 QPVIATTSELLSTG

-525 IYDKNGIHKLSFEVL
+525 IYDKNNIHKLSFEVL

-557 ITAVPYPTGNEPT
+557 VVTISYPN
-570 GEHDTPQPTASD
+570 GEKPARGKKPQPP
-582 KDESSTVQEEGAPYG
+582 QEGDGDGAAEEHPQY
-597 KVHVQG
+597 KVHVEG
-603 NRGIQVVN
+603 HRGIKIVN
-611 EHVLYLGADGKT
+611 EHVLYVGADGKT
-623 RMTESVTDYTHKVFN
+623 LTTESVTDYTREAFK
-638 EKYATLDKFKGAWRT
+638 EKYATLDKFKGTWST
-653 VDKRTFLDS
+653 VDKETILKD
-662 IDGGKEI
+662 IDGGKEL
-669 IDAIREENPDMKNM
+669 IDAVRDENPELKDM
-683 DLFDII
+683 DIFDIV
-689 CSVAYGQKPLTRR
+689 CHVAFDKKPLTRR
-702 ERANN
+702 ERVNN
-707 VKKRGYLNKYSGP
+707 VRKRGYLNKYNGQ

-760 MKFFG
+760 MKLFG
-765 DAGGNDFRKAI
+765 DQEGKGYHKAL

-785 EA
+785 DA

>member
-1 MPNFLDKSLSEQ
+1 MPTFLDKSLSEQ

-23 LEHAGWDAEHRRAEY
+23 LEQAGWDAEHRRAEY
-38 SFTAGAIV
+38 SFTAGAII
-46 VNGTLKYHKKGKRAD
+46 VNGTLKHRKQGKRAD

-73 VVEAKDYNHTPADGI
+73 VVEAKDYNHTPSDGI
-88 QQAIDYAKTLDIP
+88 QQAIDYAEILDIP
-101 FAYSSNGAEF
+101 FAYSSNGEAF
-111 VEHNMLDGTE
+111 VEHDMLTGKE
-121 RHLKMEDF
+121 RTIENDNF
-129 PTPLALRERFQTHK
+129 PTPLALRARLQEHK
-143 RLSPEEEQVIDVPYY
+143 RLTMEEQDIIDVPYY
-158 SDSGSFEPRYYQR
+158 TDSDSFEPRYYQR

-180 VARGRKRILLVMAT
+180 VARGQKRILLVMAT

-205 IHRLHAAGKA
+205 IHRLHAAKKA
-215 KRVLYIADRNI
+215 RRILYIADRNI

-244 KIEGK
+244 KIKGK
-249 SPEPG
+249 EPESG
-254 FEIYMSLYGQ
+254 YEIYMSLYEQ
-264 WVKPEEAL
+264 WVKPEEDL
-272 EPDEHQP
+272 QPGEQQP
-279 YEDFA
+279 YMDFA
-284 PDFFDF
+284 KDFFDF

-313 FKPSTQLG
+313 FSSATQLG
-321 LTATPKAVEG
+321 LTATPKAEEG
-331 ANNLEYFGEP
+331 ANNIEYFGEP
-341 IFTYSLSQGIQDGFL
+341 VYTYSLSQGIQDGFL
-356 APYRVTQSFLNIDLE
+356 APYRVTQSFLNVDLE
-371 GYHALPDETDI
+371 GYHATPDEKDI
-382 NGLPLDELYTRD
+382 NGLPLDELYTRN

-404 RQMVVAHRITQM
+404 RQKVVAHRITQM

-429 CPDQEEAGLM
+429 CPDQEEADVM
-439 RSLLVEEN
+439 RNILIQEN
-447 SDMIKKYPNYVVRI
+447 QDKMKKYPHYVVRI
-461 TSDDHAGKAS
+461 TSDDLVGKKL

-481 TPVIATTSELLSTG
+481 QPVIATTSELLSTG

-525 IYDKNGIHKLSFEVL
+525 IYDKNNIHKLSFEVL

-557 ITAVPYPTGNEPT
+557 VVTISYPN
-570 GEHDTPQPTASD
+570 GEKPAKSKKPQPP
-582 KDESSTVQEEGAPYG
+582 QEGDGDGAAEEHPQY
-597 KVHVQG
+597 KVHVEG
-603 NRGIQVVN
+603 HRGIKIVN
-611 EHVLYLGADGKT
+611 EHVLYVGADGKT
-623 RMTESVTDYTHKVFN
+623 LTTESVTDYTRKAFK
-638 EKYATLDKFKGAWRT
+638 EKYATLDKFKGTWST
-653 VDKRTFLDS
+653 VDKETILKD
-662 IDGGKEI
+662 IDGGKEL
-669 IDAIREENPDMKNM
+669 IDAVRDENPELKDM
-683 DLFDII
+683 DIFDIV
-689 CSVAYGQKPLTRR
+689 CHVAFDKKPLTRR
-702 ERANN
+702 ERVNN
-707 VKKRGYLNKYSGP
+707 VRKRGYLNKYNGQ

-760 MKFFG
+760 MKLFG
-765 DAGGNDFRKAI
+765 DQEGKGYHKAL

-785 EA
+785 DA

>member
-1 MPNFLDKSLSEQ
+1 MPTFIDKSLSEQ

-18 FITPA
+18 YITPA
-23 LEHAGWDAEHRRAEY
+23 LENAGWDAEHRRAEY

-46 VNGTLKYHKKGKRAD
+46 VNGSLKHRKKGKRAD
-61 YILLTKENYPIA
+61 YILFSKENDPIA
-73 VVEAKDYNHTPADGI
+73 VVEAKDYNHTASDGI
-88 QQAIDYAKTLDIP
+88 QQAIDYAKILDIP
-101 FAYSSNGAEF
+101 FAYSTNGAEF
-111 VEHNMLDGTE
+111 VEHDMHAGTE
-121 RHLKMEDF
+121 THLKMEEF
-129 PTPLALRERFQTHK
+129 PTPLALRERLLNYKHLTK
-143 RLSPEEEQVIDVPYY
+143 EEEEIVDVPYY
-158 SDSGSFEPRYYQR
+158 TDSDSFEPRYYQR

-180 VARGRKRILLVMAT
+180 VAKGQKRILLVMAT

-205 IHRLHAAGKA
+205 IHRLHAAKKA
-215 KRVLYIADRNI
+215 KRILYIADRNI

-244 KIEGK
+244 KVKGK
-249 SPEPG
+249 EPEPG
-254 FEIYMSLYGQ
+254 YEIYMSLYGQ
-264 WVKPEEAL
+264 WVKPEEDL
-272 EPDEHQP
+272 QPGEQQP
-279 YEDFA
+279 YEYFA
-284 PDFFDF
+284 NDFFDF

-313 FKPSTQLG
+313 FSSATQLG

-331 ANNLEYFGEP
+331 ANNIEYFGEP
-341 IFTYSLSQGIQDGFL
+341 VYTYSLSQGIQDGFL

-371 GYHALPDETDI
+371 GYHAAPDEKDI
-382 NGLPLDELYTRD
+382 NGIPLDELYTRD

-404 RQMVVAHRITQM
+404 RQKVVAHRITQM
-416 LRRIGR
+416 LKHIGR
-422 MTKTIVF
+422 MTKSIVF
-429 CPDQEEAGLM
+429 CPDQEEADVM
-439 RSLLVEEN
+439 RNILIQEN
-447 SDMIKKYPNYVVRI
+447 QDKMKKYPNYVVRI
-461 TSDDHAGKAS
+461 TSDDRVGKAL

-481 TPVIATTSELLSTG
+481 QPVIATTSELLSTG

-525 IYDKNGIHKLSFEVL
+525 IYDKNDIHKLSFEVL

-557 ITAVPYPTGNEPT
+557 VVTIPYPDKPEKPINVPGGGTDDPEPPT
-570 GEHDTPQPTASD
+570 PEPPTEH
-582 KDESSTVQEEGAPYG
+582 
-597 KVHVQG
+597 KVHVEG
-603 NRGIQVVN
+603 HRGIKIVS
-611 EHVLYLGADGKT
+611 EHVLYIGADGKT
-623 RMTESVTDYTHKVFN
+623 LTTESVTDYTRKAFK
-638 EKYATLDKFKGAWRT
+638 EKYATLDKFRGTWSS
-653 VDKRTFLDS
+653 VDKKTILEG
-662 IDGGKEI
+662 IDGGKEL
-669 IDAIREENPDMKNM
+669 IDAVREENPELRDV
-683 DLFDII
+683 DIFDIV
-689 CSVAYGQKPLTRR
+689 CHVAFDKKPLTRK
-702 ERANN
+702 ERVNN
-707 VKKRGYLNKYSGP
+707 VKKRGYLNKYSGQ

-760 MKFFG
+760 MKLFG
-765 DAGGNDFRKAI
+765 DPQGKGFHKALE
-776 AEIENELYK
+776 EIETELYK

>member
-1 MPNFLDKSLSEQ
+1 MPTFLDKSLSEQ

-23 LEHAGWDAEHRRAEY
+23 LEQAGWDAEHRRAEY
-38 SFTAGAIV
+38 SFTAGAII
-46 VNGTLKYHKKGKRAD
+46 VNGTLKHRKQGKRAD

-73 VVEAKDYNHTPADGI
+73 VVEAKDYNHTPSDGI
-88 QQAIDYAKTLDIP
+88 QQAIDYAEILDIP
-101 FAYSSNGAEF
+101 FAYSSNGEAF
-111 VEHNMLDGTE
+111 VEHDMLTGKE
-121 RHLKMEDF
+121 RTIENDNF
-129 PTPLALRERFQTHK
+129 PTPLALRARLQEHK
-143 RLSPEEEQVIDVPYY
+143 RLTMEEQDIIDVPYY
-158 SDSGSFEPRYYQR
+158 TDSDSFEPRYYQR

-180 VARGRKRILLVMAT
+180 VARGQKRILLVMAT

-205 IHRLHAAGKA
+205 IHRLHAAKKA
-215 KRVLYIADRNI
+215 RRILYIADRNI

-244 KIEGK
+244 KIKGK
-249 SPEPG
+249 EPESG
-254 FEIYMSLYGQ
+254 YEIYMSLYEQ
-264 WVKPEEAL
+264 WVKPEEDL
-272 EPDEHQP
+272 QPGEQQP
-279 YEDFA
+279 YMDFA
-284 PDFFDF
+284 KDFFDF

-313 FKPSTQLG
+313 FSSATQLG
-321 LTATPKAVEG
+321 LTATPKAEEG
-331 ANNLEYFGEP
+331 ANNIEYFGEP
-341 IFTYSLSQGIQDGFL
+341 VYTYSLSQGIQDGFL
-356 APYRVTQSFLNIDLE
+356 APYRVTQSFLNVDLE
-371 GYHALPDETDI
+371 GYHATPDEKDI

-404 RQMVVAHRITQM
+404 RQKVVAHRITQM

-429 CPDQEEAGLM
+429 CPDQEEADVM
-439 RSLLVEEN
+439 RNILIQEN
-447 SDMIKKYPNYVVRI
+447 QDKMKKYPHYVVRI
-461 TSDDHAGKAS
+461 TSDDRVGKKL

-481 TPVIATTSELLSTG
+481 QPVIATTSELLSTG

-525 IYDKNGIHKLSFEVL
+525 IYDKNNVHKLSFEVL

-557 ITAVPYPTGNEPT
+557 VVTISYPS
-570 GEHDTPQPTASD
+570 GEKPAKGKKPQPP
-582 KDESSTVQEEGAPYG
+582 QEGDGDGAAEEHPQY
-597 KVHVQG
+597 KVHVEG
-603 NRGIQVVN
+603 HRGIKIVN
-611 EHVLYLGADGKT
+611 EHVLYVGADGKT
-623 RMTESVTDYTHKVFN
+623 LTTESVTDYTRKAFK
-638 EKYATLDKFKGAWRT
+638 EKYATLDKFKGTWST
-653 VDKRTFLDS
+653 LDKKKILED
-662 IDGGKEI
+662 IDGGKEL
-669 IDAIREENPDMKNM
+669 IDAVRDENPELKDM
-683 DLFDII
+683 DIFDIV
-689 CSVAYGQKPLTRR
+689 CHVAFDKKPLTRR
-702 ERANN
+702 ERVNN
-707 VKKRGYLNKYSGP
+707 VRKRGYLNKYNGQ

-760 MKFFG
+760 MKLFG
-765 DAGGNDFRKAI
+765 DQEGKGYHKAL

-785 EA
+785 DA

>member
-1 MPNFLDKSLSEQ
+1 MPTFLDKSLSEQ

-23 LEHAGWDAEHRRAEY
+23 LEQAGWDAEHRRAEY
-38 SFTAGAIV
+38 SFTAGAII
-46 VNGTLKYHKKGKRAD
+46 VNGTLKHRKQGKRAD

-73 VVEAKDYNHTPADGI
+73 VVEAKDYNHTPSDGI
-88 QQAIDYAKTLDIP
+88 QQAIDYAEILDIP
-101 FAYSSNGAEF
+101 FAYSSNGEAF
-111 VEHNMLDGTE
+111 VEHDMLTGKE
-121 RHLKMEDF
+121 RTIENDNF
-129 PTPLALRERFQTHK
+129 PTPLALRARLQEHK
-143 RLSPEEEQVIDVPYY
+143 RLTMEEQDIIDVPYY
-158 SDSGSFEPRYYQR
+158 TDSDSFEPRYYQR

-180 VARGRKRILLVMAT
+180 VARGQKRILLVMAT

-205 IHRLHAAGKA
+205 IHRLHAAKKA
-215 KRVLYIADRNI
+215 RRILYIADRNI

-244 KIEGK
+244 KIKGK
-249 SPEPG
+249 EPESG
-254 FEIYMSLYGQ
+254 YEIYMSLYEQ
-264 WVKPEEAL
+264 WVKPEEDL
-272 EPDEHQP
+272 QPGEQQP
-279 YEDFA
+279 YMDFA
-284 PDFFDF
+284 KDFFDF

-313 FKPSTQLG
+313 FSSATQLG
-321 LTATPKAVEG
+321 LTATPKAEEG
-331 ANNLEYFGEP
+331 ANNIEYFGEP
-341 IFTYSLSQGIQDGFL
+341 VYTYSLSQGIQDGFL
-356 APYRVTQSFLNIDLE
+356 APYRVTQSFLNVDLE
-371 GYHALPDETDI
+371 GYHATPDEKDI

-404 RQMVVAHRITQM
+404 RQKVVAHRITQM

-429 CPDQEEAGLM
+429 CPDQEEADVM
-439 RSLLVEEN
+439 RNILIQEN
-447 SDMIKKYPNYVVRI
+447 QDKMKKYPHYVVRI
-461 TSDDHAGKAS
+461 TSDDLVGKKL

-481 TPVIATTSELLSTG
+481 QPVIATTSELLSTG

-525 IYDKNGIHKLSFEVL
+525 IYDKNNIHKLSFEVL

-557 ITAVPYPTGNEPT
+557 VVTISYPN
-570 GEHDTPQPTASD
+570 GEKPAKSKKPQPP
-582 KDESSTVQEEGAPYG
+582 QEGDGDGAAEEHPQY
-597 KVHVQG
+597 KVHVEG
-603 NRGIQVVN
+603 HRGIKIVN
-611 EHVLYLGADGKT
+611 EHVLYVGADGKT
-623 RMTESVTDYTHKVFN
+623 LTTESVTDYTRKAFK
-638 EKYATLDKFKGAWRT
+638 EKYATLDKFKGTWSA
-653 VDKRTFLDS
+653 VDKETILKD
-662 IDGGKEI
+662 IDGGKEL
-669 IDAIREENPDMKNM
+669 IDAVRDENPELKDM
-683 DLFDII
+683 DIFDIV
-689 CSVAYGQKPLTRR
+689 CHVAFDKKPLTRR
-702 ERANN
+702 ERVNN
-707 VKKRGYLNKYSGP
+707 VRKRGYLNKYNGQ

-760 MKFFG
+760 MKLFG
-765 DAGGNDFRKAI
+765 DQEGKGYHKAL

-785 EA
+785 DA

>member
-1 MPNFLDKSLSEQ
+1 MPTFLDKSLSEQ

-23 LEHAGWDAEHRRAEY
+23 LEQAGWDAEHRRAEY
-38 SFTAGAIV
+38 SFTAGAII
-46 VNGTLKYHKKGKRAD
+46 VNGTLKHRKQGKRAD

-73 VVEAKDYNHTPADGI
+73 VVEAKDYNHTPSDGI
-88 QQAIDYAKTLDIP
+88 QQAIDYAEILDIP
-101 FAYSSNGAEF
+101 FAYSSNGEAF
-111 VEHNMLDGTE
+111 VEHDMLTGKE
-121 RHLKMEDF
+121 RTIENDNF
-129 PTPLALRERFQTHK
+129 PTPLALRARLQEHK
-143 RLSPEEEQVIDVPYY
+143 RLTMEEQDIIDVPYY
-158 SDSGSFEPRYYQR
+158 TDSDSFEPRYYQR

-180 VARGRKRILLVMAT
+180 VARGQKRILLVMAT

-205 IHRLHAAGKA
+205 IHRLHAAKKA
-215 KRVLYIADRNI
+215 RRILYIADRNI

-244 KIEGK
+244 KIKGK
-249 SPEPG
+249 EPESG
-254 FEIYMSLYGQ
+254 YEIYMSLYEQ
-264 WVKPEEAL
+264 WVKPKEDLQPGEQ
-272 EPDEHQP
+272 QP
-279 YEDFA
+279 YMDFA
-284 PDFFDF
+284 KDFFDF

-306 WRKILEH
+306 WRNILEH
-313 FKPSTQLG
+313 FSSATQLG
-321 LTATPKAVEG
+321 LTATPKAEEG
-331 ANNLEYFGEP
+331 ANNIEYFGEP
-341 IFTYSLSQGIQDGFL
+341 VYTYSLSQGIQDGFL
-356 APYRVTQSFLNIDLE
+356 APYRVTQSFLNVDLE
-371 GYHALPDETDI
+371 GYHATPDEKDI

-404 RQMVVAHRITQM
+404 RQKVVAHRITQM

-429 CPDQEEAGLM
+429 CPDQEEADVM
-439 RSLLVEEN
+439 RNILIQEN
-447 SDMIKKYPNYVVRI
+447 QDKMKKYPHYVVRI
-461 TSDDHAGKAS
+461 TSDDLVGKKL

-481 TPVIATTSELLSTG
+481 QPVIATTSELLSTG

-525 IYDKNGIHKLSFEVL
+525 IYDKNNIHKLSFEVL

-557 ITAVPYPTGNEPT
+557 VVTISYPN
-570 GEHDTPQPTASD
+570 GEKPAKGKKPQPP
-582 KDESSTVQEEGAPYG
+582 QEGDGDGAAEEHPQY
-597 KVHVQG
+597 KVHVEG
-603 NRGIQVVN
+603 HRGIKIVN
-611 EHVLYLGADGKT
+611 EHVLYVGADGKT
-623 RMTESVTDYTHKVFN
+623 LTTESVTDYTRKAFK
-638 EKYATLDKFKGAWRT
+638 EKYATLDKFKGTWST
-653 VDKRTFLDS
+653 VDKKKILED
-662 IDGGKEI
+662 IDGGKEL
-669 IDAIREENPDMKNM
+669 IDAVRDENPELRDM
-683 DLFDII
+683 DIFDIV
-689 CSVAYGQKPLTRR
+689 CHVAFDKKPLTRQDR
-702 ERANN
+702 VNN
-707 VKKRGYLNKYSGP
+707 VRKRGYLNKYNGQ

-760 MKFFG
+760 MKLFG
-765 DAGGNDFRKAI
+765 DQEGKGYHKAL

-785 EA
+785 DA

>member
-1 MPNFLDKSLSEQ
+1 MPTFLDKSLSEQ

-23 LEHAGWDAEHRRAEY
+23 LEQAGWDAEHRRAEY
-38 SFTAGAIV
+38 SFTAGAII
-46 VNGTLKYHKKGKRAD
+46 VNGTLKHRKQGKRAD

-73 VVEAKDYNHTPADGI
+73 VVEAKDYNHTPSDGI
-88 QQAIDYAKTLDIP
+88 QQAIDYAEILDIP
-101 FAYSSNGAEF
+101 FAYSSNGEAF
-111 VEHNMLDGTE
+111 VEHDMLTGKE
-121 RHLKMEDF
+121 RTIENDNF
-129 PTPLALRERFQTHK
+129 PTPLALRARLQEHK
-143 RLSPEEEQVIDVPYY
+143 RLTMEEQDIIDVPYY
-158 SDSGSFEPRYYQR
+158 TDSDSFEPRYYQR

-180 VARGRKRILLVMAT
+180 VARGQKRILLVMAT

-205 IHRLHAAGKA
+205 IHRLHAAKKA
-215 KRVLYIADRNI
+215 RRILYIADRNI

-244 KIEGK
+244 KIKGK
-249 SPEPG
+249 EPESG
-254 FEIYMSLYGQ
+254 YEIYMSLYEQ
-264 WVKPEEAL
+264 WVKPEEDL
-272 EPDEHQP
+272 QPGEQQP
-279 YEDFA
+279 YMDFA
-284 PDFFDF
+284 KDFFDF

-313 FKPSTQLG
+313 FSSATQLG
-321 LTATPKAVEG
+321 LTATPKAEEG
-331 ANNLEYFGEP
+331 ANNIEYFGEP
-341 IFTYSLSQGIQDGFL
+341 VYTYSLSQGIQDGFL
-356 APYRVTQSFLNIDLE
+356 APYRVTQSFLNVDLE
-371 GYHALPDETDI
+371 GYHATPDEKDI

-404 RQMVVAHRITQM
+404 RQKVVAHRITQM

-429 CPDQEEAGLM
+429 CPDQEEADVM
-439 RSLLVEEN
+439 RNILIQEN
-447 SDMIKKYPNYVVRI
+447 QDKMKKYPHYVVRI
-461 TSDDHAGKAS
+461 TSDDLVGKKL

-481 TPVIATTSELLSTG
+481 QPVIATTSELLSTG

-525 IYDKNGIHKLSFEVL
+525 IYDKNNIHKLSFEVL

-557 ITAVPYPTGNEPT
+557 VVTISYPN
-570 GEHDTPQPTASD
+570 GEKPAKSKKPQPP
-582 KDESSTVQEEGAPYG
+582 QEGDGDGAAEEHPQY
-597 KVHVQG
+597 KVHVEG
-603 NRGIQVVN
+603 HRGIKIVN
-611 EHVLYLGADGKT
+611 EHVLYVGADGKT
-623 RMTESVTDYTHKVFN
+623 LTTESVTDYTRKAFK
-638 EKYATLDKFKGAWRT
+638 EKYATLDKFKGTWST
-653 VDKRTFLDS
+653 VDKKKILED
-662 IDGGKEI
+662 IDGGKEL
-669 IDAIREENPDMKNM
+669 IDAVRDENPELKDM
-683 DLFDII
+683 DIFDIV
-689 CSVAYGQKPLTRR
+689 CHVAFDKKPLTRR
-702 ERANN
+702 ERVNN
-707 VKKRGYLNKYSGP
+707 VRKRGYLNKYNGQ

-760 MKFFG
+760 MKLFG
-765 DAGGNDFRKAI
+765 DQEGKGYHKAL

-785 EA
+785 DA